1 MRRIGI
7 VKNVFVPV
15 DEELTKIGF
24 EIEVEEEKIIIVEE
38 QTKENAKIYRED
50 KVVVVE
56 TLKEEE
62 KEYKIYLVKEEGEEK
77 DG

>member
-50 KVVVVE
+50 KVVVE
-56 TLKEEE
+56 TLKEAE

>member
-50 KVVVVE
+50 KVVVE